1 MAIFRGNGGAGD
13 STQDASITI
22 VTAKALEATTASSAA
37 AASAVEAA
45 ASAVEAADASRLD
58 VGTVSTGNPGT
69 NASVTIAGNAGEQ
82 LVSFAIPRGD
92 VGAQGI
98 QGIQGIQGE
107 TGPQGETGAQG
118 IQGIQGD
125 TGETGAQG
133 IQGVVLSYSQVTTDT
148 SLTINTGYLADTT
161 SAAITLTLP
170 ASPSVGDQI
179 AIADKS
185 NTAATN
191 NVIVARNGNT
201 IQGYA
206 EDLTINVD
214 GALVTLIYNGST
226 WVVYAI
232 INSLVDGTV
241 VTLDRIQTLTNK
253 TVVNPTIVNPTIVNP
268 TLQNYTESVV
278 AIGTVGSSHTF
289 SLTNGTVQ
297 TATLTASTAATFTMP
312 SPIAGKSFI
321 CLLKQA
327 ATTGNG
333 TAVFTNVKW
342 NADGAP
348 TITATAGAMDILSFV
363 SDGVNWYGTITQEF
377 TP

>member
-45 ASAVEAADASRLD
+45 ASAVEAAASAIEAADASRLD

-125 TGETGAQG
+125 TGDTGAQG
-133 IQGVVLSYSQVTTDT
+133 IQGTVFNYSQVTTDT

-241 VTLDRIQTLTNK
+241 VTLDSIQTLTNK
-253 TVVNPTIVNPTIVNP
+253 TIVNP

>member
-45 ASAVEAADASRLD
+45 ASAIEAADASRLD

-98 QGIQGIQGE
+98 QGIQGEI
-107 TGPQGETGAQG
+107 GPQGDTGAQG
-118 IQGIQGD
+118 IQG
-125 TGETGAQG
+125 T
-133 IQGVVLSYSQVTTDT
+133 VLNYSQVTTDT

-241 VTLDRIQTLTNK
+241 VTLDSIQTLTNK
-253 TVVNPTIVNPTIVNP
+253 TIVNP

-278 AIGTVGSSHTF
+278 AIGTVVSSHTF

>member
-22 VTAKALEATTASSAA
+22 VTEKALEATTASSAA

-45 ASAVEAADASRLD
+45 ASAIEAADASRLD

-82 LVSFAIPRGD
+82 LVSFVIPRGD

-98 QGIQGIQGE
+98 QGIQGE
-107 TGPQGETGAQG
+107 TGPQGDTGAQG

-133 IQGVVLSYSQVTTDT
+133 IQGVVVSYSQVTTDT

-179 AIADKS
+179 VIADKS

-191 NVIVARNGNT
+191 NVIVARNGST
-201 IQGYA
+201 IQGYD

-241 VTLDRIQTLTNK
+241 VTLDSIQTLTNK
-253 TVVNPTIVNPTIVNP
+253 TIVNP

-278 AIGTVGSSHTF
+278 AIGTVVSSHTF

-327 ATTGNG
+327 ATTGNA
-333 TAVFTNVKW
+333 TAVFTDVKW

-363 SDGVNWYGTITQEF
+363 ADGVNWYGTITQEF